1 MVGKHWYRK
10 KGRNSSGDKK
20 ERITMKK
27 REETGIEKGEGA
39 TKVKRE
45 TSRER
50 ERERE
55 RRTFRRIILGVI
67 CLPAVET
74 LICSRRD
81 DR

>member
-27 REETGIEKGEGA
+27 REETGIEKGEGGR
-39 TKVKRE
+39 KFKRE
-45 TSRER
+45 TSRKR

-55 RRTFRRIILGVI
+55 KNVSPDNPWSHLSAG
-67 CLPAVET
+67 C
-74 LICSRRD
+74 
-81 DR
+81 